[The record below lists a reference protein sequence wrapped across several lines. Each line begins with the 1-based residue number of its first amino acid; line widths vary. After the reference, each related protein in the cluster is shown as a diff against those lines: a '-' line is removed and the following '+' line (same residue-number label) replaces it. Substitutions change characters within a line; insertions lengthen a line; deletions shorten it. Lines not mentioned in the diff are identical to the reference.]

1 MVSTARVRVT
11 PTLLCLRQAAQLV
24 SVEAK
29 PSRRRE
35 LTKGLRQVADELVS
49 VEANF
54 CNVMRWPMLSS
65 KLLSWVLVRPNVSW
79 PILSGQLVS

>member
-1 MVSTARVRVT
+1 MLSGM
-11 PTLLCLRQAAQLV
+11 LLSWGPLRPNLRQAAELV
-24 SVEAK
+24 SVEAH
-29 PSRRRE
+29 PLQRRE
-35 LTKGLRQVADELVS
+35 LAKSLRQAADELVS

-54 CNVMRWPMLSS
+54 SNVVRWPMLSS